1 MFLTKTVKWKR
12 TFHVVQLMASDW
24 WDASSIANIQVYTRC
39 RKWVF
44 AFSFA
49 CIYLLAFT
57 CTNSWT
63 EIYKFGKYDVVQM
76 LILFHHKNLV
86 LVQHTEST
94 LSIVYLLLQ
103 QLISLRSKHL
113 CKKIC
118 LCFWT
123 NIRSKMKIYFDH
135 RLMRDGK
142 YDFKEWFSIANIPVL
157 YIWCEHSILNKMS
170 DNYDVLVNFM
180 YNWLIKWH
188 RNIWDFLYQN
198 NLVGANEF
206 QKTWP
211 FKFLWVLFVF
221 VHSNLRFSWWKST
234 GFLRK
239 IKSCGRWW
247 NIDVCYIWESGFP
260 RTFSAEQFLHT
271 HYSDP

>member
-1 MFLTKTVKWKR
+1 MTDIHEKHFILVYDTFDHGLYYELIGDRLENCCAKLLKQGKHQRLMFLTKTVKWKR

-123 NIRSKMKIYFDH
+123 NNRSEMKIKD
-135 RLMRDGK
+135 
-142 YDFKEWFSIANIPVL
+142 I
-157 YIWCEHSILNKMS
+157 
-170 DNYDVLVNFM
+170 
-180 YNWLIKWH
+180 
-188 RNIWDFLYQN
+188 
-198 NLVGANEF
+198 
-206 QKTWP
+206 
-211 FKFLWVLFVF
+211 
-221 VHSNLRFSWWKST
+221 
-234 GFLRK
+234 
-239 IKSCGRWW
+239 
-247 NIDVCYIWESGFP
+247 
-260 RTFSAEQFLHT
+260 
-271 HYSDP
+271 

>member
-142 YDFKEWFSIANIPVL
+142 YDFKQWFSIANIPVL

-170 DNYDVLVNFM
+170 DNYDVPC
-180 YNWLIKWH
+180 WLI
-188 RNIWDFLYQN
+188 
-198 NLVGANEF
+198 
-206 QKTWP
+206 
-211 FKFLWVLFVF
+211 
-221 VHSNLRFSWWKST
+221 
-234 GFLRK
+234 
-239 IKSCGRWW
+239 SCT
-247 NIDVCYIWESGFP
+247 ID
-260 RTFSAEQFLHT
+260 
-271 HYSDP
+271 